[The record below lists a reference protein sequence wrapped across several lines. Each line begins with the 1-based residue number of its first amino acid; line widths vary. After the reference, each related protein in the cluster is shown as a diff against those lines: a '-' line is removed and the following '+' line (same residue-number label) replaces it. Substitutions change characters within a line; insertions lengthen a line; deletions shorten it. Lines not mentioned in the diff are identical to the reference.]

1 MYADAYL
8 AQTDGAYS
16 AACGRRVPSRQKPQA
31 PSMTSGLLRRTGSRP
46 CSRPAGSLS
55 ILFFG
60 GVRGGGLPG
69 GGEPSALRWMAAKAE
84 FPCGLPGG
92 GGHQRCAGWLRGLNF
107 LVVCWE
113 VVSHQWCGGWLQGL
127 SFLVICREGV
137 WHRRCGGCSGGL
149 AVFVEGFL
157 LTFAGGVVILK
168 IHIWEHS
175 GPFGY
180 LIPIWLVV

>member
-55 ILFFG
+55 VLVFG
-60 GVRGGGLPG
+60 GVRCGGLT
-69 GGEPSALRWMAAKAE
+69 
-84 FPCGLPGG
+84 
-92 GGHQRCAGWLRGLNF
+92 
-107 LVVCWE
+107 
-113 VVSHQWCGGWLQGL
+113 GGWWIQWNE
-127 SFLVICREGV
+127 V
-137 WHRRCGGCSGGL
+137 L

-157 LTFAGGVVILK
+157 LTFDGGVVILK
-168 IHIWEHS
+168 VHIWEHS

>member
-16 AACGRRVPSRQKPQA
+16 AACGRRVPSRRVPQA

-46 CSRPAGSLS
+46 CSCPAGSLS
-55 ILFFG
+55 VLFFWECEVWWFAG
-60 GVRGGGLPG
+60 KWWAI
-69 GGEPSALRWMAAKAE
+69 SAALD
-84 FPCGLPGG
+84 
-92 GGHQRCAGWLRGLNF
+92 
-107 LVVCWE
+107 
-113 VVSHQWCGGWLQGL
+113 
-127 SFLVICREGV
+127 
-137 WHRRCGGCSGGL
+137 GCGGL

-168 IHIWEHS
+168 VHIWEHS

>member
-31 PSMTSGLLRRTGSRP
+31 PSMTSGLLRRTESRP

-55 ILFFG
+55 VLVFWGVRCG
-60 GVRGGGLPG
+60 GVPEGGG
-69 GGEPSALRWMAAKAE
+69 PSALRWMAAGAE
-84 FPCGLPGG
+84 FPCGVPGRASALWWM
-92 GGHQRCAGWLRGLNF
+92 QWN
-107 LVVCWE
+107 E
-113 VVSHQWCGGWLQGL
+113 V
-127 SFLVICREGV
+127 
-137 WHRRCGGCSGGL
+137 L

-157 LTFAGGVVILK
+157 LTFDGEVVILK
-168 IHIWEHS
+168 VHIWEHS